1 MGLLV
6 IAILLLGNVAW
17 GQQTAAPARSD
28 TRGLGGDLM
37 ALPQGKSTVIG
48 GTIASV
54 NPVKDELV
62 LKVFGGRPMRV
73 LFDQRTQVYRDGAKT
88 TLNDLHENEH
98 ASVETM
104 LDGTT
109 VFARSIHMLSQS
121 PEGECQGQVVSYDPA
136 TGTLTLSEA
145 LSREAIRLHVPAGAN
160 IIREG
165 QGASPGARSSAST
178 LTQGALVRATFQS
191 NNKGQG
197 TVSKIAILA
206 TPGDR
211 LTFTGNVTFLD
222 MRAHQFVVVDD
233 GNNQDYKISFDAAAF
248 PDSKDLRE
256 GTHVKVTAE
265 FDGSHYVARDIA
277 IH

>member
-136 TGTLTLSEA
+136 T
-145 LSREAIRLHVPAGAN
+145 
-160 IIREG
+160 
-165 QGASPGARSSAST
+165 
-178 LTQGALVRATFQS
+178 
-191 NNKGQG
+191 
-197 TVSKIAILA
+197 
-206 TPGDR
+206 
-211 LTFTGNVTFLD
+211 
-222 MRAHQFVVVDD
+222 
-233 GNNQDYKISFDAAAF
+233 
-248 PDSKDLRE
+248 
-256 GTHVKVTAE
+256 
-265 FDGSHYVARDIA
+265 
-277 IH
+277 